1 MRDRLRVKSLKGL
14 DSRLL
19 ELYDANKMKQ
29 YSLDHVH
36 YVKDLGEGFFG
47 KVFQGTVKWGLN
59 WSVALYRKIPVLSPL
74 SYRHTNL
81 AKKYYSRYTT
91 LFLI

>member
-1 MRDRLRVKSLKGL
+1 MIVFLLRRRKQRKRDALSKKGSITMRDRLRVKSLKGL

-47 KVFQGTVKWGLN
+47 KVFQGTVE
-59 WSVALYRKIPVLSPL
+59 
-74 SYRHTNL
+74 
-81 AKKYYSRYTT
+81 
-91 LFLI
+91 